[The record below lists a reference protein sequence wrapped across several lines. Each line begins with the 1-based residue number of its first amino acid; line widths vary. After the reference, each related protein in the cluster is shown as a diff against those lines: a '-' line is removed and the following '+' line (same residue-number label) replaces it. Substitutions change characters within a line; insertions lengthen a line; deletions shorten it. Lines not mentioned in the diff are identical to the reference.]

1 MKQIF
6 LSLITF
12 FVLSSCSS
20 DAPQEPA
27 TINNPIKQNEIV
39 GLWADGDSFVSFNSD
54 GYYAAYLADDYL
66 ESGTYKLPMEIKEGE
81 LHVHQEDSIIE
92 IRGCLGYTILQV
104 LEINSNTIKLNFVK
118 NQNNQITLHKTNR
131 TPVTHTISLVGQTYN
146 GIKFVDEYTAI
157 AADSTSNLNYILY
170 ENRLYLKGD
179 SISIWELSFDND
191 GNITTHI
198 VIA

>member
-6 LSLITF
+6 LSLITIF
-12 FVLSSCSS
+12 ALLACSS
-20 DAPQEPA
+20 DDSQEPA
-27 TINNPIKQNEIV
+27 VINNPIRQNEIV

-66 ESGTYKLPMEIKEGE
+66 ECGTYELPMEIKEGE

-92 IRGCLGYTILQV
+92 IRGSLGYTILHV
-104 LEINSNTIKLNFVK
+104 LGINSNTIKLNFVK
-118 NQNNQITLHKTNR
+118 NQNNPITLHKTNK
-131 TPVTHTISLVGQTYN
+131 TPATRTISLVGQTYN

-157 AADSTSNLNYILY
+157 TADSTSNLNYILY

-179 SISIWELSFDND
+179 SISIWELSFDDN
-191 GNITTHI
+191 GNITSHI
-198 VIA
+198 VTA

>member
-20 DAPQEPA
+20 DDPQEPA

-92 IRGCLGYTILQV
+92 IRGCLGYTIIQV

-131 TPVTHTISLVGQTYN
+131 TPVTHIISLVGQTYN

>member
-12 FVLSSCSS
+12 FVLSACSS
-20 DAPQEPA
+20 DDQQVPA
-27 TINNPIKQNEIV
+27 IINNPIKQNEIV
-39 GLWADGDSFVSFNSD
+39 GLWEDGDSFVSFNYN
-54 GYYAAYLADDYL
+54 GYYAAYLTNGYL

-92 IRGCLGYTILQV
+92 IRGCLGYTILRV
-104 LEINSNTIKLNFVK
+104 LKINSNTIKLNFVK
-118 NQNNQITLHKTNR
+118 NQNNPITLHKTNR
-131 TPVTHTISLVGQTYN
+131 TPATHCISLVGKTYN

-157 AADSTSNLNYILY
+157 SADNTSNMNYILY
-170 ENRLYLKGD
+170 ENRLYMKCDG
-179 SISIWELSFDND
+179 ISIWELTFDND
-191 GNITTHI
+191 GNIISHI